1 MVPLIQAVKETVPDT
16 EISFLIGSMGELEQM
31 LRQKQADYILVTHPI
46 QKEEFD
52 YFHICQDELLMV
64 CPSSLA
70 DRTEQVPGCPYPCLP
85 LAKAQDLTLLLPNTS
100 QSIYAYVSRL
110 LDSSGLHFST
120 TQTVANMEIA
130 VQSASAGLG
139 VCFTLASYVPS
150 FSHIPSVLFC
160 RPVPKGVPVSWS
172 LACLAGQPPLPE
184 LPVLKDLIRRQTQ
197 TILNSNQ
204 TKGA

>member
-1 MVPLIQAVKETVPDT
+1 MKGEGSKT
-16 EISFLIGSMGELEQM
+16 EHTS
-31 LRQKQADYILVTHPI
+31 RHPI

-52 YFHICQDELLMV
+52 YFHIYQDELLMV
-64 CPSSLA
+64 CPSCLA

-160 RPVPKGVPVSWS
+160 RPVPKGIPVSWS